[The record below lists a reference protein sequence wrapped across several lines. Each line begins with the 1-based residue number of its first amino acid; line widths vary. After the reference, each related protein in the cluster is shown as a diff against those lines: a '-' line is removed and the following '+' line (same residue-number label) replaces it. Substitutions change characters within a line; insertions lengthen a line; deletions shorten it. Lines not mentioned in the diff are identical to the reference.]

1 MGRIDPFVIALR
13 YPSGPGSGTMDVMQ
27 SRRADVRNLAII
39 AHVDHGKTT
48 LVDALLKQ
56 SHVFRENE
64 QVGTLIL
71 DSNPLERE
79 KGITIMAKN
88 AAIEF
93 KGVRI
98 NIIDTP
104 GHADFGGEVER
115 VLNMAD
121 GCLLLIDAVEG
132 PMPQTKFVLRK
143 ALEIG
148 LHAIVVV
155 NKIDRPNARL
165 DKVVHETSNLFLDLA
180 TKDHQLDF
188 PVLYSNA
195 RDGYASTEK
204 GVTSGTMLPLLEA
217 IVEHTPPPLCDGDA
231 PFRMLVTTMAYDS
244 YRGRTAIGRITDGAV
259 HPSDTIIRFNHAG
272 GTSQHR
278 VAQLFGFQGLGRI
291 ELDEARA
298 GDIVAITG
306 ISDILIG
313 ETLADPTVTV
323 QLPPIA
329 IEEPAMKMTFRV
341 NDSPFAG
348 REGQFVTSRQLRE
361 RLFREMETNIA
372 LRIEEGE
379 TADAF
384 VVSGRGELHLAIL
397 VETMRREG
405 YEFAV
410 TRPEVIVRH
419 GPDGREEPF
428 ERLYVEAPETATG
441 FLIETLSGRKAQMTG
456 MHSDHSGNVRIDFE
470 MPTRGLIGFRDTF
483 ISGTGG
489 EGIMNTE
496 YLGYKPWAGE
506 IARSRNGA
514 LVASETGTAVSFGIA
529 NAQDR
534 GMMFISPGDDV
545 YVGMIV
551 GLHAKDTDLDVNV
564 CRTKQLTNIR
574 SSTSDIAVKLIPP
587 SPPSLERSLSLIGV
601 DEMVEVTPKSLRLR
615 KTELNP
621 TLRARESKRARMAAA
636 GIS

>member
-1 MGRIDPFVIALR
+1 
-13 YPSGPGSGTMDVMQ
+13 MQ

-56 SHVFRENE
+56 SHVFRDNE

-88 AAIEF
+88 ASIEYA
-93 KGVRI
+93 GIRI

-143 ALEIG
+143 ALELG

-155 NKIDRPNARL
+155 NKIDRPNARIEE
-165 DKVVHETSNLFLDLA
+165 VIHETSDLFLDLA
-180 TKDHQLDF
+180 TEDHQLDF
-188 PVLYSNA
+188 PVIYSNA
-195 RDGYASTEK
+195 RDGYAGYDPKATGGDMK
-204 GVTSGTMLPLLEA
+204 PLFEA
-217 IVEHTPPPLCDGDA
+217 ILEHTPPPLCDAEA
-231 PFRMLVTTMAYDS
+231 PFRMLATTLAYDS
-244 YRGRTAIGRITDGAV
+244 YRGRTAIGRIVDGAV
-259 HPSDTIIRFNHAG
+259 HPGDSVIRFNHEG
-272 GTSQHR
+272 ETSQHR
-278 VAQLFGFQGLGRI
+278 IVQAFGFQGLGRV
-291 ELDEARA
+291 ELAEARA
-298 GDIVAITG
+298 GDIVALTG
-306 ISDILIG
+306 IPDILIG
-313 ETLADPTVTV
+313 ETVAAPEVTV
-323 QLPPIA
+323 PLPVIT

-361 RLFREMETNIA
+361 RLFREVETNVA
-372 LRIEEGE
+372 LRVEEGD

-410 TRPEVIVRH
+410 NRPEVIFHQSEH
-419 GPDGREEPF
+419 GLEEPF
-428 ERLYVEAPETATG
+428 EKLYVEAPEAATG

-456 MHSDHSGNVRIDFE
+456 MHTDHNGNVRIDFDV
-470 MPTRGLIGFRDTF
+470 PTRGLIGFRDTF
-483 ISGTGG
+483 ISGTAG

-496 YLGYKPWAGE
+496 YLGYRPYAGE
-506 IARSRNGA
+506 IQRHRNGA
-514 LVASETGTAVSFGIA
+514 LVASETGTALSFGIA
-529 NAQDR
+529 NAQER
-534 GMMFISPGDDV
+534 GMLFIEPGVDV
-545 YVGMIV
+545 YAGMVV
-551 GLHAKDTDLDVNV
+551 GLHSRDNDLEVNV
-564 CRTKQLTNIR
+564 CKAKQLTNIR
-574 SSTSDIAVKLIPP
+574 SSTSDIAVRLTPP
-587 SPPSLERSLSLIGV
+587 SPPSLERALAMIGV
-601 DEMVEVTPKSLRLR
+601 DEMVEVTPKSLRIR
-615 KTELNP
+615 KAELNA
-621 TLRARESKRARMAAA
+621 TIRGREAKRAKFAAV
-636 GIS
+636 SS

>member
-1 MGRIDPFVIALR
+1 M
-13 YPSGPGSGTMDVMQ
+13 TT
-27 SRRADVRNLAII
+27 RRPDVRNVAII

-56 SHVFRENE
+56 SNVFRENE
-64 QVGTLIL
+64 HVGTLIL

-88 AAIEF
+88 AAVDYRGI
-93 KGVRI
+93 RI

-143 ALEIG
+143 ALELG

-155 NKIDRPNARL
+155 NKIDRPNSRL
-165 DKVVHETSNLFLDLA
+165 EEVVAETQDLFLDLA
-180 TKDHQLDF
+180 TEEHQLDF

-195 RDGYASTEK
+195 RDGYAGREST
-204 GVTSGTMLPLLEA
+204 VTGGNMEA
-217 IVEHTPPPLCDGDA
+217 IFETIVAHIPGPAVEEDA
-231 PFRMLVTTMAYDS
+231 PFRMLATTLSYDT
-244 YRGRTAIGRITDGAV
+244 YRGRTAVGRIRDGVIHA
-259 HPSDTIIRFNHAG
+259 SDSIIRFNHDG
-272 GTSQHR
+272 ETSNHR
-278 VAQLFGFQGLGRI
+278 VAQLFGFEGLGRV
-291 ELDEARA
+291 ELTEARA

-313 ETLADPTVTV
+313 ETLAAPEVTEP
-323 QLPPIA
+323 LPVIA

-348 REGQFVTSRQLRE
+348 REGQFVTSRQIRE
-361 RLFREMETNIA
+361 RLYREVETNVA
-372 LRIEEGE
+372 LRVEDGDSAE
-379 TADAF
+379 AF
-384 VVSGRGELHLAIL
+384 IVSGRGELHLAIL

-410 TRPEVIVRH
+410 TRPEVILRD
-419 GPDGREEPF
+419 GPRGLEEPF
-428 ERLYVEAPETATG
+428 EKLYVEAPGDSTG
-441 FLIETLSGRKAQMTG
+441 FLIESLSGRKAQMTA
-456 MHSDHSGNVRIDFE
+456 MHSDHDGHTRLEFDI
-470 MPTRGLIGFRDTF
+470 PTRGLIGFRDAF

-496 YLGYKPWAGE
+496 YLGYRTWAGE
-506 IARSRNGA
+506 IARVRNGA
-514 LVASETGTAVSFGIA
+514 LVAAETGSALSFGIA
-529 NAQDR
+529 NAQER
-534 GMMFISPGDDV
+534 GIMFIEPGAEV
-545 YVGMIV
+545 YAGMVV
-551 GLHAKDTDLDVNV
+551 GLHARESDLIVNV
-564 CRTKQLTNIR
+564 CRAKKLTNIR

-587 SPPSLERSLSLIGV
+587 QPPSLERSLSLIGV
-601 DEMVEVTPKSLRLR
+601 DELVEVTPKSLRIRKAELDENLR
-615 KTELNP
+615 N
-621 TLRARESKRARMAAA
+621 RATKRAKFAAA
-636 GIS
+636 GA

>member
-1 MGRIDPFVIALR
+1 M
-13 YPSGPGSGTMDVMQ
+13 SQ
-27 SRRADVRNLAII
+27 RRADVRNIAII

-64 QVGTLIL
+64 TVGTLIL

-88 AAIEF
+88 AAIEYA
-93 KGVRI
+93 GVRI

-121 GCLLLIDAVEG
+121 GCLLLIDSVEG

-148 LHAIVVV
+148 LHPIVVV
-155 NKIDRPNARL
+155 NKIDRPNARI
-165 DKVVHETSNLFLDLA
+165 DEVIHETSDLFLDLA
-180 TKDHQLDF
+180 TKDHQLEF
-188 PVLYSNA
+188 PTLYANA
-195 RDGYASTEK
+195 RDGYA
-204 GVTSGTMLPLLEA
+204 GVTPDITSGTMQPLLDA
-217 IVEHTPPPLCDGDA
+217 IIEYVPGPVADETA
-231 PFRMLVTTMAYDS
+231 PFRMLATTLMYDS
-244 YRGRTAIGRITDGAV
+244 YRGRIAVGRISDGVVRAGE
-259 HPSDTIIRFNHAG
+259 SIIRFNHEGEA
-272 GTSQHR
+272 SQHR
-278 VAQLFGFQGLGRI
+278 VAQLFGFEGLGRV
-291 ELDEARA
+291 ELQEARA
-298 GDIVAITG
+298 GDIVALTG

-313 ETLADPTVTV
+313 ETIASPLVTEP
-323 QLPPIA
+323 LPVIT

-361 RLFREMETNIA
+361 RLFREVETNVA
-372 LRIEEGE
+372 LRVEDGE
-379 TADAF
+379 SADQF

-410 TRPEVIVRH
+410 TRPEVIVHH
-419 GPDGREEPF
+419 GLHGREEPF
-428 ERLYVEAPETATG
+428 ERLYVEAPESATG
-441 FLIETLSGRKAQMTG
+441 FLIETLSGRKAQMVG
-456 MHSDHSGNVRIDFE
+456 MHSDHNGNVRLDFE
-470 MPTRGLIGFRDTF
+470 VPTRGLIGFRDSF

-489 EGIMNTE
+489 EGIMNAE
-496 YLGYKPWAGE
+496 YLGYRPWAGE
-506 IARSRNGA
+506 ITRHRNGA
-514 LVASETGTAVSFGIA
+514 LVASETGTALSFGIA
-529 NAQDR
+529 NAQER
-534 GMMFISPGDDV
+534 GMLFISPGDDV
-545 YVGMIV
+545 YAGMVV

-564 CRTKQLTNIR
+564 CRAKQLTNIR
-574 SSTSDIAVKLIPP
+574 SSTSDIAVKLVPP
-587 SPPSLERSLSLIGV
+587 SPPSLERSLSLIGN
-601 DEMVEVTPKSLRLR
+601 DEMVEVTPKSLRIR

-621 TLRARESKRARMAAA
+621 TLRARETKRAKFAAA
-636 GIS
+636 GASA

>member
-1 MGRIDPFVIALR
+1 MMDP
-13 YPSGPGSGTMDVMQ
+13 MQ

-56 SHVFRENE
+56 SNIFRENE
-64 QVGTLIL
+64 HVGTLIL

-88 AAIEF
+88 ASIEYD
-93 KGVRI
+93 GVRI

-121 GCLLLIDAVEG
+121 GCLLLVDSVEG

-143 ALEIG
+143 ALELG

-155 NKIDRPNARL
+155 NKIDRPNARIAA
-165 DKVVHETSNLFLDLA
+165 VVHETSDLFLDLA
-180 TKDHQLDF
+180 TDDKQLDF
-188 PVLYSNA
+188 PILYTNA
-195 RDGYASTEK
+195 KEGTA
-204 GVTSGTMLPLLEA
+204 TSDPAKPGSDMKPLFEA
-217 IVEHTPPPLCDGDA
+217 IIANTPPPLCDPEA
-231 PFRMLVTTMAYDS
+231 PFRMLVTTLAYDS
-244 YRGRTAIGRITDGAV
+244 YRGRTAVGRITDGAV
-259 HPSDTIIRFNHAG
+259 HPGDSIIRFNHEGA
-272 GTSQHR
+272 TSSHR
-278 VAQLFGFQGLGRI
+278 VVQVFGFEGLGRK
-291 ELDEARA
+291 ELQEATA

-313 ETLADPTVTV
+313 ETIGDPSITE
-323 QLPPIA
+323 QLPVIT

-361 RLFREMETNIA
+361 RLYREVETNVA
-372 LRIEEGE
+372 LRVEDGDSAEQ
-379 TADAF
+379 F

-410 TRPEVIVRH
+410 TRPEVIFHHTDH
-419 GPDGREEPF
+419 GLEEPY
-428 ERLYVEAPETATG
+428 EKLYIEAPESATG

-456 MHSDHSGNVRIDFE
+456 MHADHNGDVRLDFDI
-470 MPTRGLIGFRDTF
+470 PTRGLIGFRDTF
-483 ISGTGG
+483 ISGTAG

-496 YLGYKPWAGE
+496 YLGYRPFSGE
-506 IARSRNGA
+506 IQRSRNGA
-514 LVASETGTAVSFGIA
+514 LVASETGSALSFGIA
-529 NAQDR
+529 NAQER
-534 GMMFISPGDDV
+534 GMLFIEPGIDV
-545 YVGMIV
+545 YGGMIV
-551 GLHAKDTDLDVNV
+551 GLHSRDNDLDVNV
-564 CRTKQLTNIR
+564 CKAKQLTNIR
-574 SSTSDIAVKLIPP
+574 SSTSDIAVKLTPP
-587 SPPSLERSLSLIGV
+587 SPPSLERSLAMLAP
-601 DEMVEVTPKSLRLR
+601 DEMLEVTPKSLRLR
-615 KTELNP
+615 KSELNP
-621 TLRARESKRARMAAA
+621 TLRAREAKRAKYAAMEA
-636 GIS
+636 

>member
-1 MGRIDPFVIALR
+1 
-13 YPSGPGSGTMDVMQ
+13 MQ

-64 QVGTLIL
+64 HVGTLIL

-88 AAIEF
+88 AAIEYN
-93 KGVRI
+93 GTRI

-121 GCLLLIDAVEG
+121 GCLLLVDAVEG

-143 ALEIG
+143 ALELG

-155 NKIDRPNARL
+155 NKIDRPNARIEE
-165 DKVVHETSNLFLDLA
+165 VIRETSDLFLDLA
-180 TKDHQLDF
+180 TEDHQLDF
-188 PVLYSNA
+188 PVIYSNA
-195 RDGYASTEK
+195 RDGYASHDPK
-204 GVTSGTMLPLLEA
+204 ATSGDMQPLFETILQ
-217 IVEHTPPPLCDGDA
+217 HTPPPLCDDDA
-231 PFRMLVTTMAYDS
+231 PFRMLATTLAYDS
-244 YRGRTAIGRITDGAV
+244 YRGRTAVGRITDGSV
-259 HPSDTIIRFNHAG
+259 HPGDTVIRFNHEG
-272 GTSQHR
+272 ETSQHR
-278 VAQLFGFQGLGRI
+278 IVQVFGFQGLGKV
-291 ELDEARA
+291 ELQEARA

-306 ISDILIG
+306 IPDILIG
-313 ETLADPTVTV
+313 ETLAAPGVTE
-323 QLPPIA
+323 QLPVIT

-361 RLFREMETNIA
+361 RLFREVETNVA
-372 LRIEEGE
+372 LRVEDGE

-410 TRPEVIVRH
+410 NRPEVIFHQGAH
-419 GPDGREEPF
+419 GLEEPF
-428 ERLYVEAPETATG
+428 EKLYVEAPESSTG

-456 MHSDHSGNVRIDFE
+456 MHSDHNGNVRIDFDV
-470 MPTRGLIGFRDTF
+470 PTRGLIGFRDTF
-483 ISGTGG
+483 VSGTAG

-496 YLGYKPWAGE
+496 YLGYRPYAGE
-506 IARSRNGA
+506 IARVRNGA
-514 LVASETGTAVSFGIA
+514 LVASETGSALSFGIA

-534 GMMFISPGDDV
+534 GMLFIEPGVEV
-545 YVGMIV
+545 YKGMVV

-564 CRTKQLTNIR
+564 CRAKQLTNIR
-574 SSTSDIAVKLIPP
+574 SSTSDIAVRLTPP
-587 SPPSLERSLSLIGV
+587 SPPSLERSLSMIGP
-601 DEMVEVTPKSLRLR
+601 DEMVEVTPKSLRIR
-615 KTELNP
+615 KAELDQ
-621 TLRARESKRARMAAA
+621 TLRNRASKRARMVAAEA
-636 GIS
+636 

>member
-1 MGRIDPFVIALR
+1 
-13 YPSGPGSGTMDVMQ
+13 MQ

-88 AAIEF
+88 AAIEYR
-93 KGVRI
+93 GVRI

-121 GCLLLIDAVEG
+121 GCLLLVDAVEG

-155 NKIDRPNARL
+155 NKIDRPNARI
-165 DKVVHETSNLFLDLA
+165 DEVIHETSDLFLDLA

-188 PVLYSNA
+188 PVLYANA
-195 RDGYASTEK
+195 RDGYASREP
-204 GVTSGTMLPLLEA
+204 GVTSGDMQPLFEA
-217 IVEHTPPPLCDGDA
+217 ILEHTPPPLCDPDA
-231 PFRMLVTTMAYDS
+231 PFRMLVTTLQYDS
-244 YRGRTAIGRITDGAV
+244 YRGRTAVGRITDGSI
-259 HPSDTIIRFNHAG
+259 HPSDLIIRFNHEG
-272 GTSQHR
+272 ETSQHR
-278 VAQLFGFQGLGRI
+278 VAQVFGFQGLGRV
-291 ELDEARA
+291 ELAEARA
-298 GDIVAITG
+298 GDVVAITG
-306 ISDILIG
+306 IADILIG
-313 ETLADPTVTV
+313 ETLAHPDVTEP
-323 QLPPIA
+323 LPVIT

-361 RLFREMETNIA
+361 RLFREVETNVA
-372 LRIEEGE
+372 LRVVDGDS
-379 TADAF
+379 ADAF

-410 TRPEVIVRH
+410 TRPEVILRQ
-419 GPDGREEPF
+419 GAQGLEEPY
-428 ERLYVEAPETATG
+428 EKLYVEAPESATG
-441 FLIETLSGRKAQMTG
+441 FLIETLSGRRAQMTG
-456 MHSDHSGNVRIDFE
+456 MHQDHDGDVRIEFE
-470 MPTRGLIGFRDTF
+470 IPTRGLIGFRDTF

-496 YLGYKPWAGE
+496 YLGYRAWAGE

-514 LVASETGTAVSFGIA
+514 LVASETGKALSFGIA
-529 NAQDR
+529 NAQER
-534 GMMFISPGDDV
+534 GMLFIEPGVDV
-545 YVGMIV
+545 YLGMIV
-551 GLHAKDTDLDVNV
+551 GLHSRDNDLDVNV
-564 CRTKQLTNIR
+564 CKAKQLTNIR
-574 SSTSDIAVKLIPP
+574 SSTSDIAVKLTPP
-587 SPPSLERSLSLIGV
+587 SPPSLERALSLIGN

-615 KTELNP
+615 KMELNA
-621 TLRARESKRARMAAA
+621 TLRARGVKRAKFAAVEV
-636 GIS
+636 

>member
-1 MGRIDPFVIALR
+1 
-13 YPSGPGSGTMDVMQ
+13 MQ

-64 QVGTLIL
+64 VVGTLIL

-88 AAIEF
+88 VAIEYG
-93 KGVRI
+93 GVRI

-165 DKVVHETSNLFLDLA
+165 AEVVHETSDLFLDLA
-180 TKDHQLDF
+180 TEDHQLDF
-188 PVLYSNA
+188 PVLYANA
-195 RDGYASTEK
+195 RDGYASPESTIT
-204 GVTSGTMLPLLEA
+204 GGNMVPLLDA
-217 IVEHTPPPLCDGDA
+217 IIEHTPGPLGDPEA
-231 PFRMLVTTMAYDS
+231 PFRMLVTTLAYDS
-244 YRGRTAIGRITDGAV
+244 YRGRTAVGRITDGVVNAADSLV
-259 HPSDTIIRFNHAG
+259 RFNHEG
-272 GTSQHR
+272 ETSSHR
-278 VAQLFGFQGLGRI
+278 VAQLFGFEGMGRV
-291 ELDEARA
+291 ELPRATA

-313 ETLADPTVTV
+313 ETLASPEVTV
-323 QLPPIA
+323 PLPVIT
-329 IEEPAMKMTFRV
+329 IEEPAMQMTFRV

-348 REGQFVTSRQLRE
+348 REGKFVTSRQIRE
-361 RLFREMETNIA
+361 RLFREVETNVA
-372 LRIEEGE
+372 LRVEDGDSAEQ
-379 TADAF
+379 F

-410 TRPEVIVRH
+410 NRPEVITRQGAH
-419 GPDGREEPF
+419 GLEEPF
-428 ERLYVEAPETATG
+428 ERLYVEAPDSATG

-456 MHSDHSGNVRIDFE
+456 MHSDHNGNVRIDFE
-470 MPTRGLIGFRDTF
+470 IPTRGLIGFRDTF
-483 ISGTGG
+483 ISGTAG

-496 YLGYKPWAGE
+496 YLGYRGWAGPIE
-506 IARSRNGA
+506 RVRNGA
-514 LVASETGTAVSFGIA
+514 LVASETGSALSFGIA

-534 GMMFISPGDDV
+534 GMLFISPGDEV
-545 YVGMIV
+545 YAGMVV

-564 CRTKQLTNIR
+564 CRAKQLTNIR
-574 SSTSDIAVKLIPP
+574 SSTSDISVKLTPP
-587 SPPSLERSLSLIGV
+587 SPPSLERSLSMISP
-601 DEMVEVTPKSLRLR
+601 DEMVEVTPKTLRIR

-621 TLRARESKRARMAAA
+621 TLRAREAKRLKFAAMEA
-636 GIS
+636 

>member
-1 MGRIDPFVIALR
+1 
-13 YPSGPGSGTMDVMQ
+13 MQ

-64 QVGTLIL
+64 HVGSLIL

-88 AAIEF
+88 ASIEYA
-93 KGVRI
+93 GVRV

-143 ALEIG
+143 ALELG

-155 NKIDRPNARL
+155 NKIDRPNSRI
-165 DKVVHETSNLFLDLA
+165 DEVIHETSDLFLDLA

-188 PVLYSNA
+188 PVIYSNA
-195 RDGYASTEK
+195 RDGYAGYDPK
-204 GVTSGTMLPLLEA
+204 ATSGDMQPLFEA
-217 IVEHTPPPLCDGDA
+217 ILEHTPPPLCDEDA
-231 PFRMLVTTMAYDS
+231 PFRMLATTLAYDS
-244 YRGRTAIGRITDGAV
+244 YRGRTAIGRIVDGSV
-259 HPSDTIIRFNHAG
+259 HPGDSVIRFNHEG
-272 GTSQHR
+272 QTSQHR
-278 VAQLFGFQGLGRI
+278 VVQVFGFQGLGRV
-291 ELDEARA
+291 ELQEARA
-298 GDIVAITG
+298 GDIVALTG

-313 ETLADPTVTV
+313 ETIAAPEVTE
-323 QLPPIA
+323 QLPVIT

-348 REGQFVTSRQLRE
+348 RDGQYVTSRQIRE
-361 RLFREMETNIA
+361 RLFREVETNVA
-372 LRIEEGE
+372 LRVDQGE

-410 TRPEVIVRH
+410 NRPEVIFHDGPH
-419 GPDGREEPF
+419 GLEEPY
-428 ERLYVEAPETATG
+428 EKLYVEAPESATG
-441 FLIETLSGRKAQMTG
+441 FLIESLSGRKALMTG
-456 MHSDHSGNVRIDFE
+456 MHTDHNGNVRIDFDV
-470 MPTRGLIGFRDTF
+470 PTRGLIGFRDSF
-483 ISGTGG
+483 VSGTAG

-496 YLGYKPWAGE
+496 YLGYRAYAGE
-506 IARSRNGA
+506 IARVRNGA
-514 LVASETGTAVSFGIA
+514 LVASETGSTLSFGLA
-529 NAQDR
+529 NAQER
-534 GMMFISPGDDV
+534 GMLFIEPGVEV
-545 YVGMIV
+545 YRGMVV
-551 GLHAKDTDLDVNV
+551 GLHAKDSDLDVNV
-564 CRTKQLTNIR
+564 CRAKHLTNIR
-574 SSTSDIAVKLIPP
+574 SSTSDIAVKLTPP
-587 SPPSLERSLSLIGV
+587 SPPSLERSLSIIGV
-601 DEMVEVTPKSLRLR
+601 DEMIEVTPKSLRIR
-615 KTELNP
+615 KTELDP
-621 TLRARESKRARMAAA
+621 TQRNRATKRAKFAAA
-636 GIS
+636 GS

>member
-1 MGRIDPFVIALR
+1 M
-13 YPSGPGSGTMDVMQ
+13 T
-27 SRRADVRNLAII
+27 SRRPDVRNVAII

-56 SHVFRENE
+56 SNIFRENE
-64 QVGTLIL
+64 TVGTLIL

-88 AAIEF
+88 ASVEY

-121 GCLLLIDAVEG
+121 GCLLLIDSVEG

-165 DKVVHETSNLFLDLA
+165 EEVVHETSDLFLDLA
-180 TKDHQLDF
+180 TEDHQLDF
-188 PVLYSNA
+188 PVLYANA
-195 RDGYASTEK
+195 RDGYAGRTPDL
-204 GVTSGTMLPLLEA
+204 TSGSMEPLFETILEH
-217 IVEHTPPPLCDGDA
+217 VPGPEVDESA
-231 PFRMLVTTMAYDS
+231 PFRMLATTLMYDS
-244 YRGRTAIGRITDGAV
+244 YRGRIAVGRIKDGTVKAGE
-259 HPSDTIIRFNHAG
+259 SIIRFTHEG
-272 GTSQHR
+272 ETSQHR
-278 VAQLFGFQGLGRI
+278 VAQLFGFEGLGRV
-291 ELDEARA
+291 ELETASA
-298 GDIVAITG
+298 GDIIALTG
-306 ISDILIG
+306 IADVQIG
-313 ETLADPTVTV
+313 ETIANPAVSEPLPTIT
-323 QLPPIA
+323 

-361 RLFREMETNIA
+361 RLFREVETNVA
-372 LRIEEGE
+372 LRVEDGE
-379 TADAF
+379 SAEQF

-405 YEFAV
+405 FEFAV
-410 TRPEVIVRH
+410 TRPEVILH
-419 GPDGREEPF
+419 NGPNGREEPF
-428 ERLYVEAPETATG
+428 EKLYVEAPESSTG
-441 FLIETLSGRKAQMTG
+441 FLIETLSGRKAQMVG
-456 MHSDHSGNVRIDFE
+456 MHSDHDGDVRLEFE
-470 MPTRGLIGFRDTF
+470 VPTRGLIGFRDTF

-496 YLGYKPWAGE
+496 YLGYRPWAGE
-506 IARSRNGA
+506 ITRHRNGA
-514 LVASETGTAVSFGIA
+514 LVASETGTALSFGIA
-529 NAQDR
+529 NAQER
-534 GMMFISPGDDV
+534 GMLFISPGEEV
-545 YVGMIV
+545 YGGMVV

-564 CRTKQLTNIR
+564 CKAKQLTNIR
-574 SSTSDIAVKLIPP
+574 SSTSDIAVKLTPP
-587 SPPSLERSLSLIGV
+587 SPPSLERSLSMIGN
-601 DEMVEVTPKSLRLR
+601 DEMVEVTPKSIRIR
-615 KTELNP
+615 KIELNP
-621 TLRARESKRARMAAA
+621 TIRARETKRAKYAAMEA
-636 GIS
+636 ANA

>member
-1 MGRIDPFVIALR
+1 MP
-13 YPSGPGSGTMDVMQ
+13 
-27 SRRADVRNLAII
+27 SRREDLRNIAII

-56 SHVFRENE
+56 SNVFRENE
-64 QVGTLIL
+64 SVGTLIL

-88 AAIEF
+88 AAVDY

-148 LHAIVVV
+148 LHAIVVI

-165 DKVVHETSNLFLDLA
+165 AEVLDETQTLFLDLA
-180 TKDHQLDF
+180 TADHQLDF
-188 PVLYSNA
+188 PVIYANA
-195 RDGYASTEK
+195 RDGFAGREST
-204 GVTSGTMLPLLEA
+204 VSSGSMAVLFDTILEHIPGPLTDE
-217 IVEHTPPPLCDGDA
+217 DA
-231 PFRMLVTTMAYDS
+231 PFRMLATTLAYDT
-244 YRGRTAIGRITDGAV
+244 YRGRTAIGRIVDGV
-259 HPSDTIIRFNHAG
+259 IRPAEMITRWRHDG
-272 GTSQHR
+272 STSSHR
-278 VAQLFGFQGLGRI
+278 IAQVFGFTGLARV
-291 ELDEARA
+291 ELTEARA
-298 GDIVAITG
+298 GDIVALTG
-306 ISDILIG
+306 IPDVLIG
-313 ETLADPTVTV
+313 ETISNPEATIP
-323 QLPPIA
+323 LPPIT

-348 REGQFVTSRQLRE
+348 KEGTFVTSRHLRE
-361 RLFREMETNIA
+361 RLYREVETNVA
-372 LRIEEGE
+372 LRVEDGE
-379 TADAF
+379 SAEAF
-384 VVSGRGELHLAIL
+384 IVCGRGELHLAIL

-410 TRPEVIVRH
+410 TRPEVILKH
-419 GPDGREEPF
+419 GEHGIEEPF
-428 ERLYVEAPETATG
+428 EKLYVEAPETATG
-441 FLIETLSGRKAQMTG
+441 FLIETLSGRKALMVG
-456 MHSDHSGNVRIDFE
+456 MHTDHDGDVRLEFE
-470 MPTRGLIGFRDTF
+470 IPTRGLIGFRDVF
-483 ISGTGG
+483 ISGTAG

-496 YLGYKPWAGE
+496 FLGYRGWAGE

-514 LVASETGTAVSFGIA
+514 LVAAEAGTALSYGMA
-529 NAQDR
+529 NAQER
-534 GMMFISPGDDV
+534 GMLFISPGDEV
-545 YVGMIV
+545 YGGMVV

-564 CRTKQLTNIR
+564 CRAKQLTNIR
-574 SSTSDIAVKLIPP
+574 SSTSDIAVKLTPP
-587 SPPSLERSLSLIGV
+587 SPPSLERSLSLINN
-601 DEMVEVTPKSLRLR
+601 DEMVEVTPKNIRIR

-621 TLRARESKRARMAAA
+621 NLRAREAKRARFAAMEA
-636 GIS
+636 

>member
-1 MGRIDPFVIALR
+1 
-13 YPSGPGSGTMDVMQ
+13 MQ

-64 QVGTLIL
+64 HVGTLIL

-88 AAIEF
+88 AAIEYH
-93 KGVRI
+93 GIRI

-143 ALEIG
+143 ALELG

-165 DKVVHETSNLFLDLA
+165 AEVVHETSDLFLDLA
-180 TKDHQLDF
+180 TDEKQLDF
-188 PVLYSNA
+188 PVLYTNA
-195 RDGYASTEK
+195 KEGTA
-204 GVTSGTMLPLLEA
+204 TSDPSAPGADMQPLFDA
-217 IVEHTPPPLCDGDA
+217 IVEHTPPPLCDPEA
-231 PFRMLVTTMAYDS
+231 PFRMLATTLAYDS
-244 YRGRTAIGRITDGAV
+244 YRGRTAIGRIVDGSV
-259 HPSDTIIRFNHAG
+259 HPGDSVIRFDHDG
-272 GTSQHR
+272 RTSTHR
-278 VAQLFGFQGLGRI
+278 IVQAFGFQGLGRV
-291 ELDEARA
+291 ELQEATA
-298 GDIVAITG
+298 GDIVALTG

-313 ETLADPTVTV
+313 ETIADPAVTEP
-323 QLPPIA
+323 LPVIA

-361 RLFREMETNIA
+361 RLYREVETNVA
-372 LRIEEGE
+372 LRVEDGDSAEQ
-379 TADAF
+379 F

-410 TRPEVIVRH
+410 TRPEVIFHHTER
-419 GPDGREEPF
+419 GLEEPF
-428 ERLYVEAPETATG
+428 EKLYVEAPESATG

-456 MHSDHSGNVRIDFE
+456 MHTDHNGDVRIDFDV
-470 MPTRGLIGFRDTF
+470 PTRGLIGFRDTF
-483 ISGTGG
+483 ISGTAG

-496 YLGYKPWAGE
+496 YLGYRPFACE
-506 IARSRNGA
+506 IQRHRNGA
-514 LVASETGTAVSFGIA
+514 LVASDTGTALSFGIA
-529 NAQDR
+529 NAQER
-534 GMMFISPGDDV
+534 GMLFIEPGIEV
-545 YVGMIV
+545 YAGMIV
-551 GLHAKDTDLDVNV
+551 GLHSRDNDLDVNV
-564 CRTKQLTNIR
+564 CRAKQLTNIR
-574 SSTSDIAVKLIPP
+574 SSTSDIAVKLTPP
-587 SPPSLERSLSLIGV
+587 SPPSLERSLAILAP
-601 DEMVEVTPKSLRLR
+601 DEMLEVTPKSLRLR

-621 TLRARESKRARMAAA
+621 TLRAREAKRAKFAAMA
-636 GIS
+636 